1 MPKPIYMNE
10 QMIDECF
17 ADVRATF
24 EKQFSEA
31 LARCKSQKTPL
42 ARGVFSFQNV
52 SYEWTNDRSRAKV
65 ILEPVA
71 FSKICLLM
79 YNTDK
84 EIGWHGLISRDK
96 DEPTVFHVED
106 IILYPQTVTSV
117 TVQTDDAKYGDW
129 AINLPDEQFTKLRFH
144 GHSHVNMGVTPSG
157 TDLTYYSSLIKQFK
171 NGFYVFMII
180 NKRMEMYCQVYDF
193 DNNAMYETG
202 EVDVAVGSDFN
213 AQLTAAKKVMVTNET
228 YRYPSYGY
236 NGYYDRDDYEP
247 ATINGSNWGARNGS
261 WKKDEP
267 KQSVLP
273 AKDEKKESA
282 GSVNNAGD
290 KSEPLDGQNSLNLPP
305 YVEDN
310 EEPWWK
316 TGRSVS

>member
-31 LARCKSQKTPL
+31 LARYKSQKTPL

-129 AINLPDEQFTKLRFH
+129 AISLPDEQFTKLRFH

-236 NGYYDRDDYEP
+236 NGYYGRDDYEP

-273 AKDEKKESA
+273 PKEEKKESA